1 LDKYLVVLAGA
12 GLGGLAR
19 YVAGTWIMAKYG
31 GRFPL
36 GTFVI
41 NITGA
46 FLIGVLM
53 TLLTER
59 FHPHPNWRLFLV
71 VGILGGYTTFSSFE
85 YETYQAVRDGE
96 RWLGLVVRHGQR
108 GARVCRAYGWAR
120 FWRVAAGNGR
130 PTGVLAHPRSGMLTK
145 GSRQESHHLHQRR
158 HPASHDGAARFHHD
172 LPDAQGRLRRHRYAG
187 LLRLRARTN

>member
-1 LDKYLVVLAGA
+1 MDKYLVVLAGA

-41 NITGA
+41 NVTGA

-53 TLLTER
+53 TLLTQK

-85 YETYQAVRDGE
+85 YETFQAVRGGE
-96 RWLGLVVRHGQR
+96 RWLGLIYVGGSVVLGYL
-108 GARVCRAYGWAR
+108 GVWLG
-120 FWRVAAGNGR
+120 
-130 PTGVLAHPRSGMLTK
+130 TVLAGGK
-145 GSRQESHHLHQRR
+145 
-158 HPASHDGAARFHHD
+158 
-172 LPDAQGRLRRHRYAG
+172 
-187 LLRLRARTN
+187 

>member
-19 YVAGTWIMAKYG
+19 YVAGTWIMAKYA

-41 NITGA
+41 NVSGS

-53 TLLTER
+53 TLFTER
-59 FHPHPNWRLFLV
+59 LNPHPNWRLFLV

-85 YETYQAVRDGE
+85 YEAYQSVRDGA
-96 RWLGLVVRHGQR
+96 RWMGMLYVTGSVLVGYLGVWLGALLT
-108 GARVCRAYGWAR
+108 ARRW
-120 FWRVAAGNGR
+120 
-130 PTGVLAHPRSGMLTK
+130 
-145 GSRQESHHLHQRR
+145 
-158 HPASHDGAARFHHD
+158 
-172 LPDAQGRLRRHRYAG
+172 
-187 LLRLRARTN
+187 

>member
-1 LDKYLVVLAGA
+1 MDKYLVVLAGA
-12 GLGGLAR
+12 GFGGLAR

-59 FHPHPNWRLFLV
+59 FHPHPHWRLFLV
-71 VGILGGYTTFSSFE
+71 VGFLGGYTTFSSFE
-85 YETYQAVRDGE
+85 YETFQAIRDGE
-96 RWLGLVVRHGQR
+96 RWLGLLYLVGS
-108 GARVCRAYGWAR
+108 
-120 FWRVAAGNGR
+120 VALG
-130 PTGVLAHPRSGMLTK
+130 
-145 GSRQESHHLHQRR
+145 
-158 HPASHDGAARFHHD
+158 
-172 LPDAQGRLRRHRYAG
+172 YAG
-187 LLRLRARTN
+187 VWLGTLLASGR